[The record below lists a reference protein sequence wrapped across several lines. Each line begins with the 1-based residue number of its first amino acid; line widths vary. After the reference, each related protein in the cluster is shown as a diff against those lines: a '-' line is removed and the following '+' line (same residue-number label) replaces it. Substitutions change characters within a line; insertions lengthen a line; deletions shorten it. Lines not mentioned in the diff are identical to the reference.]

1 MEEVLELDLPK
12 RAIIVANTGFKPKG
26 MGKVA
31 SSKLTE
37 ANEFLDKHPIPA
49 WIFMSRYSQIQQE
62 EGICIEGILK
72 FADAEASTVTVV
84 VTVNEYAKTNY
95 PIHTTTNTANQLIKT
110 YLGKTINVRIRPQI
124 NSDNQFQ
131 YELMAI
137 N

>member
-12 RAIIVANTGFKPKG
+12 HAIIVANTGLQPKG

-31 SSKLTE
+31 SSKLKE

-49 WIFMSRYSQIQQE
+49 WIFMSRYSLKQQE
-62 EGICIEGILK
+62 EGICIEGILQ
-72 FADAEASTVTVV
+72 FADAQANTVTVV

-95 PIHTTTNTANQLIKT
+95 PIHTTINTLNQLVKT

-124 NSDNQFQ
+124 STDNQFQ